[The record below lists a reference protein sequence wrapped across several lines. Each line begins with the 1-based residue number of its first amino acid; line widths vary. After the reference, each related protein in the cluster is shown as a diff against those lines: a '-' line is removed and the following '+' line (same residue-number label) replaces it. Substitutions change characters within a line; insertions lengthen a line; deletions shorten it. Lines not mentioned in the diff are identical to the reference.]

1 MKINI
6 GENLKKMRLSK
17 DLTQEQLAEVFGV
30 SPQAI
35 SRWEN
40 NTAYPDITILPGIAI
55 FYETTID
62 SIIGMD
68 DIRKTESINKIHNDV
83 HILMRENKVDET
95 ITMLRNALKLYPN
108 SFLGELAETLAV
120 KGTQNNDVTIMKE
133 AVTLYERCIN
143 SNKISMKGK
152 STTTVHMI
160 FLNLKLGMIDKAN
173 ELVNSLPHF
182 WESREVLIPEVYCGD
197 EYVEELKKSIIK
209 ALVFF
214 CGKIQNLQSRKY
226 GEIPSYFQLGVDF
239 NPTKSVAEILDT
251 INDLFNNRY

>member
-83 HILMRENKVDET
+83 HILMRDNKVDET
-95 ITMLRNALKLYPN
+95 ITMLRDALKLYPN
-108 SFLGELAETLAV
+108 CFLGDLAETLAV
-120 KGTQNNDVTIMKE
+120 KGTQNNDVAIMEE
-133 AVTLYERCIN
+133 AVTLFERWAN
-143 SNKISMKGK
+143 SNNISMKSK
-152 STTTVHMI
+152 STKTVHMI
-160 FLNLKLGMIDKAN
+160 FLNLKLGRIDKAN
-173 ELVNSLPHF
+173 QLVKSLPHI

-197 EYVEELKKSIIK
+197 EYVEELKKSIVK

-214 CGKIQNLQSRKY
+214 CGKIQNQQSRKY
-226 GEIPSYFQLGVDF
+226 GEIPSYFQLGVGF
-239 NPTKSVAEILDT
+239 EPTKSIAEMLER
-251 INDLFNNRY
+251 INDFFN

>member
-40 NTAYPDITILPGIAI
+40 NTAYPDITILPGIAN

-62 SIIGMD
+62 NIIGMD

-83 HILMRENKVDET
+83 NILMRENKVDET
-95 ITMLRNALKLYPN
+95 ITMLRDALKLYPN
-108 SFLGELAETLAV
+108 CFIGGLAETLAI
-120 KGTQNNDVTIMKE
+120 KGTQNNNVAIMEE
-133 AVTLYERCIN
+133 AVTLFERWTN
-143 SNKISMKGK
+143 SNNISMKAK
-152 STTTVHMI
+152 STATIHMI
-160 FLNLKLGMIDKAN
+160 FLNLKLGRIDKAN
-173 ELVNSLPHF
+173 QLVKSLPHI
-182 WESREVLIPEVYCGD
+182 WESREVLMSEIYCGD
-197 EYVEELKKSIIK
+197 EYVAELKKSIVK

-214 CGKIQNLQSRKY
+214 CGKIQSQQNRKY

-239 NPTKSVAEILDT
+239 EPTKSVAEMLET
-251 INDLFNNRY
+251 INDFFN